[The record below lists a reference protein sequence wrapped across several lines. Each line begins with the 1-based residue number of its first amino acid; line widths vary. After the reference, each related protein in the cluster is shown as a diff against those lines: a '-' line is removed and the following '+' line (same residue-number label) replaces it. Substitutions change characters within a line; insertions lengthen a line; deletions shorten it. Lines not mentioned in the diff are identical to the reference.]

1 MVEGNGAIIVHRQL
15 EQALPRY
22 KVIPYSPRFEYAP
35 IFLGSLRFGKAKL
48 IHTTPDHA
56 IFHARKNIPLVVT
69 FHNYVLDHFMQQH
82 STLVQRLYYR
92 NNLRL
97 FSSQALKRASIVTAV
112 SRYTA
117 ELVYKDLG
125 FAGDIKIIP
134 NGIDARRFRPGSD
147 KDKDKDKNFGIR
159 ILFSGNLTR
168 RKGADLL
175 PSIVRRLNPGIR
187 IICTG
192 GLRGKGRSLHDDRIE
207 FIGYIP
213 YEKMPS
219 LYQSVHVL
227 LKPTVREGF
236 GLAVAEAMSCGLP
249 VVATDCSTMPDLIHH
264 GQGGYLCRLGNVD
277 EFARY
282 INKLARSPSLRARM
296 GEYNRARVEKEY
308 KHEEMIKRYRMLFE
322 EVLGTE

>member
-1 MVEGNGAIIVHRQL
+1 MPQGSGAIVVHNHLQDSI
-15 EQALPRY
+15 QGY
-22 KVIPYSPRFEYAP
+22 KVIPYSPRLEYLP
-35 IFLGSLRFGKAKL
+35 MLLRGIDLKHADI

-56 IFHARKNIPLVVT
+56 EFFSNKEAPLIIT
-69 FHNYVLDHFMQQH
+69 FHNYVLDHFMQQY
-82 STLVQRLYYR
+82 STLVQKLYYR
-92 NNLRL
+92 TSLRF
-97 FSSQALKRASIVTAV
+97 FSYQALKRASIVTAV

-134 NGIDARRFRPGSD
+134 NGIDARRFRPESD
-147 KDKDKDKNFGIR
+147 REKDSDIR
-159 ILFSGNLTR
+159 VLFSGNLTR

-175 PSIVRRLNPGIR
+175 PSIVRQLNPGIR

-192 GLRGKGRSLHDDRIE
+192 GLRGKGHSLRDDRIE
-207 FIGYIP
+207 FIGHIP

-227 LKPTVREGF
+227 LMPTVREGF

-277 EFARY
+277 EFARH

-296 GEYNRARVEKEY
+296 GEYNRTRVEKEY

-322 EVLGTE
+322 EVLETD